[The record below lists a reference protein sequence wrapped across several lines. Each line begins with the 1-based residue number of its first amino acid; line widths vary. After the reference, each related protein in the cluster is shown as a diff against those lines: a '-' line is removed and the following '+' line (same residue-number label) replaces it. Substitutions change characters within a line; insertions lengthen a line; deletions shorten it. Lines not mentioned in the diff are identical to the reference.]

1 MSIVPTRVSTD
12 TAESPPAPD
21 KEITVTPF
29 GLFMRKLRLERGL
42 LLKDIAEEMGVS
54 SAYLS
59 ALEHG
64 KKGPATGEFVSKLE
78 TKLKLDAAQREEL
91 RRAIRDSSTNLAIPA
106 KVTPLGFQAAHAF
119 ARKLPNLS
127 EHQLRQVLAVVEKK
141 EKP

>member
-1 MSIVPTRVSTD
+1 M
-12 TAESPPAPD
+12 
-21 KEITVTPF
+21 TPF
-29 GLFMRKLRLERGL
+29 GLFMRKLRLEKGL
-42 LLKDIAEEMGVS
+42 LLKDIAEQMSVS

-78 TKLKLDAAQREEL
+78 TKLKLDTAQREEL
-91 RRAIRDSSTNLAIPA
+91 RRAIRDSATNLAIPS

-127 EHQLRQVLAVVEKK
+127 EQQLRQVLAVVEKK
-141 EKP
+141 GRHE